1 MTMQCQAGDMHCAAD
16 HLLIPGGRDTMEAA
30 LVSHSHDRYCGGAL
44 NPENNAEEGA
54 SVFSKIQVSTLLP
67 LSSRG
72 LNFAPELDTE

>member
-1 MTMQCQAGDMHCAAD
+1 MHCAAD

-67 LSSRG
+67 SSSRG

>member
-1 MTMQCQAGDMHCAAD
+1 MHCAAD

-54 SVFSKIQVSTLLP
+54 SVFSKIQVDTLNIAIFLER
-67 LSSRG
+67 LQ
-72 LNFAPELDTE
+72 LCT

>member
-1 MTMQCQAGDMHCAAD
+1 MHCAGD

-72 LNFAPELDTE
+72 LNFASELDTE